1 MPRWVTH
8 QQEDNNNGRILPKEW
23 EAQPPHPAPQPGD
36 SAMERW
42 VPRTFGVNGQWGL
55 LWASLVAQLVKKK
68 KKKKKTCLQCR
79 RPQFDSWVRKIPW
92 RRDRLPTPAFLGFPG
107 DSDSE
112 ESTYNVEDLFNPW
125 IGKIP
130 WRRAWQTTQVF
141 LPGESPWTEK
151 PGGL

>member
-68 KKKKKTCLQCR
+68 QTNTQKKN
-79 RPQFDSWVRKIPW
+79 
-92 RRDRLPTPAFLGFPG
+92 LPPMQETPVWFLGQ
-107 DSDSE
+107 
-112 ESTYNVEDLFNPW
+112 EDPL
-125 IGKIP
+125 
-130 WRRAWQTTQVF
+130 
-141 LPGESPWTEK
+141 EK
-151 PGGL
+151 G